1 MLPVGTGGGRWGI
14 HMEIR
19 RSVGMPSGMSM
30 RLRRVVPAIALI
42 GMMLATAGLRCA
54 AQAADPVRHAVRPM
68 AHHAT
73 VYNGEL
79 VGSAFALAPG
89 IAVTNGHV
97 VEGLAPGSEV
107 ILVASASDTRATAR
121 VLAISPVMDLAV
133 LSVPPGLIA
142 PVAAGN
148 SRAGAGLAVSAAG
161 VDASG
166 QTLPRRELK
175 GEVLE
180 SHIDVAAFGPG
191 LVLRLPGVR
200 PGFSGGP
207 VLDSQG
213 ALVGMIAA
221 ICPGR
226 PAAAT
231 ISGFSPARARPA
243 SEEAFV
249 LRAPEMRAEVQRLI
263 ED

>member
-1 MLPVGTGGGRWGI
+1 
-14 HMEIR
+14 MEIR
-19 RSVGMPSGMSM
+19 LGVGMPTGMSP
-30 RLRRVVPAIALI
+30 RLRRCALTIMLI
-42 GMMLATAGLRCA
+42 GGMLVTAGLPRPV
-54 AQAADPVRHAVRPM
+54 QAADPVRQVVRPL
-68 AHHAT
+68 AYHAT

-97 VEGLAPGSEV
+97 VEGLAPGSDV
-107 ILVASASDTRATAR
+107 ILAASASDIRVTAR
-121 VLAISPVMDLAV
+121 ILAISAIMDLAV

-142 PVAAGN
+142 PVGAGN
-148 SRAGAGLAVSAAG
+148 SRAGAGIAVSAAG

-166 QTLPRRELK
+166 PALPRRALK
-175 GEVLE
+175 GEVLDP
-180 SHIDVAAFGPG
+180 HIDVAAFGPG

-207 VLDSQG
+207 VLDGQG

-221 ICPGR
+221 IRPGR

-231 ISGFSPARARPA
+231 LSGFSPARARPA
-243 SEEAFV
+243 SEEALV
-249 LRAPEMRAEVQRLI
+249 LRAPELRAEVRRLI
-263 ED
+263 GD

>member
-1 MLPVGTGGGRWGI
+1 
-14 HMEIR
+14 MEIR
-19 RSVGMPSGMSM
+19 LGVGVPSGMSP
-30 RLRRVVPAIALI
+30 RLRRCALAAALI
-42 GMMLATAGLRCA
+42 GGMLATAGLPRTVH
-54 AQAADPVRHAVRPM
+54 AADPMRQAVRPL

-97 VEGLAPGSEV
+97 VEGLAPGSDV
-107 ILVASASDTRATAR
+107 ILVASTGDTRATAR
-121 VLAISPVMDLAV
+121 ILAISPFMDLAV

-142 PVAAGN
+142 PVEAGN

-166 QTLPRRELK
+166 QTLPRRALR
-175 GEVLE
+175 GEVLDP
-180 SHIDVAAFGPG
+180 HIDVAAFGPG

-207 VLDSQG
+207 VLDGQG

-221 ICPGR
+221 IRPGR

-231 ISGFSPARARPA
+231 SSGFSPARARPA
-243 SEEAFV
+243 AEEAFV
-249 LRAPEMRAEVQRLI
+249 LRAPELRAEVHRLI
-263 ED
+263 GG